1 MASLADLNLGIK
13 KVWMQ
18 PGSESEKAI
27 KYCEDNKI
35 DAIHNACVS

>member
-1 MASLADLNLGIK
+1 MN

-27 KYCEDNKI
+27 NFCKENNIEVIYNSCIMVKSEYIN
-35 DAIHNACVS
+35 